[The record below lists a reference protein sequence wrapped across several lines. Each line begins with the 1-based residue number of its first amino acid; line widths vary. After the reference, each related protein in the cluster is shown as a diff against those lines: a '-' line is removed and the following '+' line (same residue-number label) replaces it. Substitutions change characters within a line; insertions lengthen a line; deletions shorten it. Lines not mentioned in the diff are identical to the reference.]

1 MRPYGWLSVVRKRIG
16 IKGKSRP
23 TSHGPSSYLPAM
35 TPLDAGQCFSPVT
48 GLLKQHS
55 GFGQVE
61 LNTPLRIYQRNEMC
75 FEHAPSSVTQIT
87 SPRFDGRT
95 AGNTMLLV
103 TYLIIKCLFLIAL
116 TAFAGAIIIY
126 LQRHKSLNSMQVSQ
140 NRTRSFDGS
149 F

>member
-1 MRPYGWLSVVRKRIG
+1 
-16 IKGKSRP
+16 
-23 TSHGPSSYLPAM
+23 M
-35 TPLDAGQCFSPVT
+35 TPLDAGQCFSSVT
-48 GLLKQHS
+48 GLPNQHC
-55 GFGQVE
+55 GFGQAE
-61 LNTPLRIYQRNEMC
+61 LNTSLLIYQRNEVC

-95 AGNTMLLV
+95 ADNTMLLV

-126 LQRHKSLNSMQVSQ
+126 LQRRKSLNSMRVSQ
-140 NRTRSFDGS
+140 NRTRSLDGS